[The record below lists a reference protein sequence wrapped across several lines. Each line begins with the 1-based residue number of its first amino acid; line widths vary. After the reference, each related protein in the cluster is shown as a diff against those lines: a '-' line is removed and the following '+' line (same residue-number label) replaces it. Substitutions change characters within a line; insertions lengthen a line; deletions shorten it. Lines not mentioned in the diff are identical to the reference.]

1 MVRIRQVNRK
11 NSATANLQP
20 GVRTKVTRLRY
31 LHFPASSPTLGLMP
45 VRSQMRFLQMY
56 GPSLASGFVD
66 DAAQVVARK
75 VRRRPIPT
83 GVQLTTFDPLDPT
96 MAADPYPHYKE
107 LLAGSRVQY
116 NRTRGIFILS
126 RYEDVRAGARA
137 ADVLSSA
144 DGISYSRMRSDSLL
158 TVDPP
163 RHTAMRKQA
172 QPAFTRG
179 ALESWKAMVEQLA
192 VEHTADLFKSPTVDV
207 VKTLAEPLP
216 TAVIA
221 HILGIAGDDLVAFKN
236 WSNETVRLANA
247 NFSLS
252 GARQGIAGM
261 RAIGHFHAYFTGKLG
276 RGELLDEH
284 TVLGRLVAN
293 SHSGKLTPDELF
305 FFAFL
310 LLLAGNETT
319 TNMLGTLFLTL
330 SANPDQFQLLK
341 DNPDLVPSAI
351 EEQLRYYA
359 PIQGLYRTA
368 RTDYPVGDAVIPAG
382 ARVLL
387 LWGAANR
394 DPRQFEDPDEFRVER
409 NPTGHVSFGS
419 GVHLCLGAQL
429 ARLEG
434 HSVLREIVKNVDRID
449 ILGAPGWRTN
459 PTLRGLEKLKVH
471 LTRRE
476 DVAGPVDLADAHL

>member
-1 MVRIRQVNRK
+1 
-11 NSATANLQP
+11 
-20 GVRTKVTRLRY
+20 
-31 LHFPASSPTLGLMP
+31 
-45 VRSQMRFLQMY
+45 MY
-56 GPSLASGFVD
+56 GPSLAGGFLD
-66 DAAQVVARK
+66 DAFNGVVRMA
-75 VRRRPIPT
+75 RRRVIPK
-83 GVQLTTFDPLDPT
+83 GVEITDFDPLDPDT
-96 MAADPYPHYKE
+96 AADPYPHYRE
-107 LLAGSRVQY
+107 LLAGGPVLY
-116 NRTRGIFILS
+116 NPRRGIYILS
-126 RYEDVRAGARA
+126 QYEHVRAGARA
-137 ADVLSSA
+137 SDVLSSA
-144 DGISYSRMRSDSLL
+144 DGISYNRMRSPSLL

-179 ALESWKAMVEQLA
+179 ALESWTAMVEQLA
-192 VEHTADLFKSPTVDV
+192 VDHTATLFNNPTVDIV
-207 VKTLAEPLP
+207 QTLAEPLP

-221 HILGIAGDDLVAFKN
+221 HILGIGDDDLAAFKE

-247 NFSLS
+247 NMSLS
-252 GARQGIAGM
+252 GFKQGLAGM
-261 RAIGHFHAYFTGKLG
+261 RAIGHFHHYFTNKLRQG
-276 RGELLDEH
+276 QLLDEH

-293 SHSGKLTPDELF
+293 THSGQLSNDELF

-330 SANPDQFQLLK
+330 SENPDQLRLLQQ
-341 DNPDLVPSAI
+341 NPNLVPSAI

-368 RTDYPVGDAVIPAG
+368 RVDYSVGKATIPAG
-382 ARVLL
+382 SRVLL

-394 DPRQFEDPDEFRVER
+394 DPRQFENPDDFRVER

-434 HSVLREIVKNVDRID
+434 HTVLREIVKHVDRID
-449 ILGAPGWRTN
+449 IVGTPGWRTN
-459 PTLRGLEKLKVH
+459 PTLRGLAKLNVRV
-471 LTRRE
+471 TRRN
-476 DVAGPVDLADAHL
+476 DVTTDPEISKTRVG

>member
-1 MVRIRQVNRK
+1 
-11 NSATANLQP
+11 
-20 GVRTKVTRLRY
+20 
-31 LHFPASSPTLGLMP
+31 MP
-45 VRSQMRFLQMY
+45 IRSQMRFLKMY
-56 GPSLASGFVD
+56 GPSLTMGFLD
-66 DAAQVVARK
+66 DMANGVVRK
-75 VRRRPIPT
+75 ARRRPIPS
-83 GVQLTTFDPLDPT
+83 GVQITDFDPLDPKT
-96 MAADPYPHYKE
+96 TADPYPHYRE
-107 LLAGSRVQY
+107 LLSREPVQY
-116 NRTRGIFILS
+116 NPRRGIYILS
-126 RYEDVRAGARA
+126 HYEHVRAGARA
-137 ADVLSSA
+137 SNVLSSA
-144 DGISYSRMRSDSLL
+144 DGISYNRMRSPSLL

-179 ALESWKAMVEQLA
+179 ALESWQSMVEQLA
-192 VEHTADLFKSPTVDV
+192 VDHTASLFTNSQVDV
-207 VKTLAEPLP
+207 VQLLAEPLP

-221 HILGIAGDDLVAFKN
+221 HILGIANDDLVAFKA

-247 NFSLS
+247 NMSLS

-261 RAIGHFHAYFTGKLG
+261 RAIGHFHHYFTKKLDQ
-276 RGELLDEH
+276 GELLDDH
-284 TVLGRLVAN
+284 TVLGRLVDNAHHGQLSN
-293 SHSGKLTPDELF
+293 DELF

-330 SANPDQFQLLK
+330 SENPDQLRLLQER
-341 DNPDLVPSAI
+341 PELIPCAI
-351 EEQLRYYA
+351 EEQLRYFA

-368 RTDYPVGDAVIPAG
+368 RADYVVDKVTIPAG
-382 ARVLL
+382 SRVLL

-434 HSVLREIVKNVDRID
+434 HTVLREIVKHVDRID
-449 ILGAPGWRTN
+449 IVGAPGWRTN
-459 PTLRGLEKLKVH
+459 PTLRGLAKLNVR
-471 LTRRE
+471 LTRR
-476 DVAGPVDLADAHL
+476 DPAADTADLAKTHS

>member
-1 MVRIRQVNRK
+1 
-11 NSATANLQP
+11 
-20 GVRTKVTRLRY
+20 
-31 LHFPASSPTLGLMP
+31 MP
-45 VRSQMRFLQMY
+45 IRSQMRFLKMY
-56 GPSLASGFVD
+56 GPSLAMGFLD
-66 DAAQVVARK
+66 DMGNGVVRMA
-75 VRRRPIPT
+75 RRRPIPS
-83 GVQLTTFDPLDPT
+83 GVEITDFDPLDPDT
-96 MAADPYPHYKE
+96 TADPYPHYRE
-107 LLAGSRVQY
+107 LLSRGPVQY
-116 NRTRGIFILS
+116 NPRRGIYILCH
-126 RYEDVRAGARA
+126 YEHVRAGARA
-137 ADVLSSA
+137 SHVLSSA
-144 DGISYSRMRSDSLL
+144 DGISYNRMRSPSLL

-179 ALESWKAMVEQLA
+179 ALESWQATVEQIA
-192 VEHTADLFKSPTVDV
+192 VEHTAKLLATPLVDIV
-207 VKTLAEPLP
+207 NTLAEPLP

-221 HILGIAGDDLVAFKN
+221 HILGIADDDLAAFKE

-247 NFSLS
+247 NMSLS
-252 GARQGIAGM
+252 GMRQGIAGM
-261 RAIGHFHAYFTGKLG
+261 RAIGHFHHYFTNKLS

-293 SHSGKLTPDELF
+293 AHHGQLSNDELF

-330 SANPDQFQLLK
+330 SENPDQLRLLQQR
-341 DNPDLVPSAI
+341 PELIPSAI
-351 EEQLRYYA
+351 EEQLRYFA

-368 RTDYPVGDAVIPAG
+368 RADYVVGKATIPAG
-382 ARVLL
+382 SRVLL

-434 HSVLREIVKNVDRID
+434 HTVLREIVKHVDRID
-449 ILGAPGWRTN
+449 VVGAPGWRTN
-459 PTLRGLEKLKVH
+459 PTLRGLAKLDVRV
-471 LTRRE
+471 TRRNGAPT
-476 DVAGPVDLADAHL
+476 DAADLATAH